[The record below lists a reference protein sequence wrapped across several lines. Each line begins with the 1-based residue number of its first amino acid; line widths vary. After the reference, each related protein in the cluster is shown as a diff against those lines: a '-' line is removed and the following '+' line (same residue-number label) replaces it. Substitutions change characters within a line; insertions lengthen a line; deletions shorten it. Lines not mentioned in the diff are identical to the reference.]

1 MSKGIFITFE
11 GIDGSGKSTQ
21 IQYLK
26 EYFSENGI
34 EAVFTRDP
42 GGTQLGEELRSLILH
57 SENEIIS
64 AEAEMMLYGACRAQ
78 LVNEIILP
86 ALSQNKVVVSD
97 RFLDS
102 SVAYQGYGRKLGDE
116 AVLSVNRQIV
126 RKCVPD
132 LTFFM
137 DIDPITVKERLS
149 GRNRDRIEGEG
160 DAFMNDVFRGYLEL
174 YRKNADR
181 IIKTDA
187 DKPKDVIREEI
198 IEIIERIRSFNL
210 RESEISILKQRDS
223 ITVWE

>member
-181 IIKTDA
+181 IIKIDA

>member
-1 MSKGIFITFE
+1 M
-11 GIDGSGKSTQ
+11 
-21 IQYLK
+21 
-26 EYFSENGI
+26 
-34 EAVFTRDP
+34 
-42 GGTQLGEELRSLILH
+42 ILH

-137 DIDPITVKERLS
+137 DIGPITVKERLS

-181 IIKTDA
+181 IIKIDA